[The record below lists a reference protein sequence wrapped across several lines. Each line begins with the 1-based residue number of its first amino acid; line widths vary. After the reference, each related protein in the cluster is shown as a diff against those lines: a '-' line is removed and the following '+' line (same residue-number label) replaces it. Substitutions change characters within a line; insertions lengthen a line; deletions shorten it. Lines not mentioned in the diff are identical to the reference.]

1 MSDSERIVFDT
12 NTLISHLLLPDS
24 LPAKAVR
31 KGLNEGRIIVSED
44 TLSELAEV
52 ISRSKFDRYISI
64 EDRQEFFRYFGR
76 VVEKVEIIRRIKKC
90 RDPKDDKFL
99 ELAINGNATHIITG
113 DRDLLVLNPLQTIQ
127 IIKPVQYLD
136 Q

>member
-31 KGLNEGRIIVSED
+31 KGLHAGRVIVSKD

-52 ISRSKFDRYISI
+52 LSRSKFDRYISI

-76 VVEKVEIIRRIKKC
+76 VVEKIEIIRKIKKC

-99 ELAINGNATHIITG
+99 ELAINGRAALLITG
-113 DRDLLVLNPLQTIQ
+113 DKDLLVMNPFQTIK
-127 IIKPVQYLD
+127 IIKPEQYLN